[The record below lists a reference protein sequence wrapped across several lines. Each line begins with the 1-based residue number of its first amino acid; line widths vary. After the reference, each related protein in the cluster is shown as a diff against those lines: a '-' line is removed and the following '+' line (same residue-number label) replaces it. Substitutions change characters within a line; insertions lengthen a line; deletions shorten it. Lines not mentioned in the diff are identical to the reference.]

1 MAWPW
6 IFFGDLHSNAHILL
20 RTTGRIQID
29 STTFFGLFT
38 REYIV
43 GIIRAHRL
51 VHWAILDVQW
61 VLCGSCSCRHFRWRL
76 CFVTYLRSMQRLPT
90 TKRRL
95 NAFTAHSSATP
106 KLFMSMGTVVLW
118 PFFMFHWLVLK
129 LLGEMNRVISVP
141 LHWFYLMNIL
151 FFASVCVSNCPF
163 MKGRKKFCQASHSIV
178 TIWHTHTL
186 WQNSIS

>member
-1 MAWPW
+1 MAWPC
-6 IFFGDLHSNAHILL
+6 IFGDLHSNAHILL

-90 TKRRL
+90 TKHRL

-106 KLFMSMGTVVLW
+106 KLFYVNGYSGFVTI
-118 PFFMFHWLVLK
+118 FHVSLTCLETFGGDEQSYQRSTSLVLFN
-129 LLGEMNRVISVP
+129 EHS
-141 LHWFYLMNIL
+141 F
-151 FFASVCVSNCPF
+151 FFACVCRTVLLW
-163 MKGRKKFCQASHSIV
+163 KGEKKFCQASHSIV
-178 TIWHTHTL
+178 TIWHTVAKF
-186 WQNSIS
+186 N